1 MDIGNVLS
9 RAWQTVWKHKV
20 LWIFGILAG
29 CGSASTSG
37 GSNSGWSVASE
48 EFNGYYL
55 NIEGWQ
61 LGAILTVLFCLA
73 LIIIFLVIFLG
84 AIGRIGLVRGTLH
97 VDRGQEKL
105 NFGELFNES
114 MPYFWRVFG
123 LTLLVALLTFFGV
136 LFVGIPLS
144 IITCGIGFIVLV
156 IALLLL
162 PVLVELSVIAIV
174 VEDVGVFDGLKLGW
188 DTLRKNLGTMILL
201 WLILY
206 LGLGL
211 ITMFIVGIPL
221 ALLAIPIVSG
231 LIIGNGQ
238 LPTAGFIISAICFV
252 AFIPVLLAISGI
264 VRAFVT
270 SSWTLT
276 YLELT
281 GQSSTPAPVLPPE
294 APTPPEEPEKPEP
307 SEPPEE
313 SDEPLPDPL

>member
-9 RAWQTVWKHKV
+9 RAWQTIWKHKV
-20 LWIFGILAG
+20 FWIFGILAG

-37 GSNSGWSVASE
+37 GSNTGWRFASE

-61 LGAILTVLFCLA
+61 LAGILTALFCLG

-84 AIGRIGLVRGTLH
+84 TIGRIGLVRGTQL
-97 VDRGQEKL
+97 VDGGREKL

-123 LTLLVALLTFFGV
+123 LSLLIFLLVFFI
-136 LFVGIPLS
+136 GIPLS
-144 IITCGIGFIVLV
+144 IITCGIGALALIIVLP
-156 IALLLL
+156 A
-162 PVLVELSVIAIV
+162 LVELSVVAIV
-174 VEDVGVFDGLKLGW
+174 VEDLGVFDGLKRGW
-188 DTLRKNLGTMILL
+188 DVYKDNLGTMILL

-211 ITMFIVGIPL
+211 ITAFIVGIPL
-221 ALLAIPIVSG
+221 ALLAVPIMSG
-231 LIIGNGQ
+231 LIIG
-238 LPTAGFIISAICFV
+238 TDSSSWAGFIISAICFV

-264 VRAFVT
+264 LRAFVT

-281 GQSSTPAPVLPPE
+281 GQSSTPAPALPPK
-294 APTPPEEPEKPEP
+294 APQPPEEPETPKP

-313 SDEPLPDPL
+313 PDEPLPDPL